1 MKFNRLASAVI
12 LYTASLPILAASYT
26 VTELATETLGPIQY
40 GVSIDNT
47 GLILTTVE
55 NIYNAPVDLRTIDF
69 ENATIIANL
78 TDIES
83 AKNGVFNLADYTYL
97 IDRARAGTR
106 SYSYFTQQLARL
118 QGYKTD
124 GSVSSADFIN
134 AFDTET
140 EQLGD
145 FSHSMDTTPRDS
157 TGGTHIVGNTV
168 GPFSII
174 DYVTDSGVE
183 AKYVLNDF
191 DRRAFVQVG
200 QNVVPLLPTDTTLG
214 GISQVNSINGNYLA
228 AGSGSVATSATAT
241 AAIENCAVDETR
253 GDQPIEA
260 CYRDILIF
268 GEGSPSASR
277 KNGVWFQRATLWS
290 MDVEGNVVDTTTFDT
305 LVTDEVELDAQGSSQ
320 ALDVNNNGVAVGL
333 SSVKVEV
340 RDQTVLTTAAALFL
354 QSGEVMRIIEDDDL
368 LPNTAVSINDSGYV
382 VGLRS
387 QVINRTSRNKMFIY
401 NISDSTLRF
410 PDDFFTSS
418 STSPKALNNNNLV
431 VGSADIEATST
442 GTRKTAAFLYDIEAD
457 TFVNLNTLIGCN
469 SPFDLI
475 EATDI
480 NDNNEIIVSALTKK
494 PSKDA
499 RGELRLDDSGENVL
513 VDTVVTLKLSPTGQ
527 EPVVCSDEELGVIER
542 QGGGVSVFFFA
553 VLAFSTYLRRRLS
566 K

>member
-26 VTELATETLGPIQY
+26 VTELATDTLGPIQY

-47 GLILTTVE
+47 GLILTAVE
-55 NIYNAPVDLRTIDF
+55 NIYNAPINLTTVDF

-97 IDRARAGTR
+97 INIARSGSSTF
-106 SYSYFTQQLARL
+106 SYFTQQLGRL

-124 GSVSSADFIN
+124 GSVNSADFIN
-134 AFDTET
+134 AYDTEN
-140 EQLGD
+140 EALNG
-145 FSHSMDTTPRDS
+145 FSHSMDTAPRDS
-157 TGGTHIVGNTV
+157 AGGTHIVGNSV
-168 GPFSII
+168 GPFRII
-174 DYVTDSGVE
+174 DYVSDSGAE
-183 AKYVLNDF
+183 SKFILSDF

-214 GISQVNSINGNYLA
+214 GISQVNGINGNFLA
-228 AGSGSVATSATAT
+228 AGSGSVAPSATTA
-241 AAIENCAVDETR
+241 AAIENCDVDETR

-260 CYRDILIF
+260 CYRSILIS
-268 GEGSPSASR
+268 GQGTSNASR
-277 KNGVWFQRATLWS
+277 RTGVWFQRAMLWS
-290 MDVEGNVVDTTTFDT
+290 MDAEGNVVDTTTFDT
-305 LVTDEVELDAQGSSQ
+305 LVTDEEELSAQGSSQ
-320 ALDVNNNGVAVGL
+320 ALDVNNNGVAVGI

-340 RDQTVLTTAAALFL
+340 REQTVLTTTASLFL
-354 QSGEVMRIIEDDDL
+354 QSGEIVRIIEDDAL
-368 LPNTAVSINDSGYV
+368 LPNSAISINDSGYV

-387 QVINRTSRNKMFIY
+387 QSINQISRNKMFIY
-401 NISDSTLRF
+401 NMNDDTVNF

-418 STSPKALNNNNLV
+418 STIPRAINNNNLI
-431 VGSADIEATST
+431 VGAADIEATNTSI
-442 GTRKTAAFLYDIEAD
+442 RKTAAFLYDIEAD
-457 TFVNLNTLIGCN
+457 TFTDINTLISCN

-480 NDNNEIIVSALTKK
+480 NDNNEIVVTALTKK

-499 RGELRLDDSGENVL
+499 RGALILDDSGESIL
-513 VDTVVTLKLSPTGQ
+513 LDTVVTLKLNPTGQ
-527 EPVVCSDEELGVIER
+527 EPAVCSDEELGVIER
-542 QGGGVSVFFFA
+542 QGGSTGIIFFV
-553 VLAFSTYLRRRLS
+553 VLAFTTYLRRGLM

>member
-26 VTELATETLGPIQY
+26 VTELATDTLGPIQY
-40 GVSIDNT
+40 GASIDNT

-55 NIYNAPVDLRTIDF
+55 NIYNAPVDLTTIDF

-97 IDRARAGTR
+97 INIARSG
-106 SYSYFTQQLARL
+106 SNSFSYFTQQLGRL

-124 GSVSSADFIN
+124 ASVNSAEFIN
-134 AFDTET
+134 AFDTEN
-140 EQLGD
+140 EELNG
-145 FSHSMDTTPRDS
+145 FSHSMSTTPRDS
-157 TGGTHIVGNTV
+157 AGGTHIVGNSV
-168 GPFSII
+168 GPFRTI
-174 DYVTDSGVE
+174 DYVADSGTE
-183 AKYVLNDF
+183 SKYILSDF

-228 AGSGSVATSATAT
+228 AGSGSVEPTTT
-241 AAIENCAVDETR
+241 TITAIENCGVDETR

-260 CYRDILIF
+260 CYRNILIF
-268 GEGSPSASR
+268 GQGTSTASR
-277 KNGVWFQRATLWS
+277 RTGIWSQRATLWS
-290 MDVEGNVVDTTTFDT
+290 LDVEGNVVDTTTFDT
-305 LVTDEVELDAQGSSQ
+305 LVTDEEELAAQGSSQ

-340 RDQTVLTTAAALFL
+340 REQTVLTTAASLFL
-354 QSGEVMRIIEDDDL
+354 QSGEVVRIIEDDDL
-368 LPNTAVSINDSGYV
+368 LPNSAISINDSGYV

-387 QVINRTSRNKMFIY
+387 QSINRISRNKMFIY
-401 NISDSTLRF
+401 NMNDDTINF

-418 STSPKALNNNNLV
+418 STVPRAINNNNLV
-431 VGSADIEATST
+431 VGSADVEATNTSI
-442 GTRKTAAFLYDIEAD
+442 RKTAAFLYDIEAD
-457 TFVNLNTLIGCN
+457 TFTNLNTLINCN

-480 NDNNEIIVSALTKK
+480 NDNNEIVVSALTKK
-494 PSKDA
+494 PSKNG
-499 RGELRLDDSGENVL
+499 RGELLLDDSGESIL
-513 VDTVVTLKLSPTGQ
+513 VDTVVTLKLNPTGQ
-527 EPVVCSDEELGVIER
+527 APAVCTDEELGVIER
-542 QGGGVSVFFFA
+542 QGGSMGIIFFT
-553 VLAFSTYLRRRLS
+553 VLAFTTYFRRWLM